1 MDMNDLTKE
10 ELIHQNQELKKEIN
24 ALKSRYVWG
33 LQVEDFA
40 SAAIGTIEATDNE
53 CEIFTKE
60 ELSDD
65 ELHYQAFHALRE
77 EEKYSPHEWSEDIYE
92 SSDAFSVHT
101 MKLLRTVSK
110 RWLTHE

>member
-1 MDMNDLTKE
+1 MDLNHLTKE

-40 SAAIGTIEATDNE
+40 SAAIGTIKATDNDS
-53 CEIFTKE
+53 EIFTRE

-65 ELHYQAFHALRE
+65 DLHYQTFHALRE
-77 EEKYSPHEWSEDIYE
+77 KEKYSPHEWYEDI
-92 SSDAFSVHT
+92 SNASDGFSAHT

-110 RWLTHE
+110 RWLIHE

>member
-10 ELIHQNQELKKEIN
+10 ELIHLNQELKKEIN

-40 SAAIGTIEATDNE
+40 SAAIGADGTPIKDS
-53 CEIFTKE
+53 EIFTKE

-65 ELHYQAFHALRE
+65 ELHYQAFHTLRE
-77 EEKYSPHEWSEDIYE
+77 EEKYSPHEWYEDI
-92 SSDAFSVHT
+92 SNASDEFSEHT
-101 MKLLRTVSK
+101 MKLLRTISK

>member
-1 MDMNDLTKE
+1 MDMNYLTKE

-24 ALKSRYVWG
+24 ALKTRYVWG

-40 SAAIGTIEATDNE
+40 RASIGTIEETDKG
-53 CEIFTKE
+53 CEVFTRE

-65 ELHYQAFHALRE
+65 ELRYQAFHALRE
-77 EEKYSPHEWSEDIYE
+77 VEKYSSHEWYEDISE
-92 SSDAFSVHT
+92 ASDAFSAHT

>member
-10 ELIHQNQELKKEIN
+10 ELIHLNQELREEIN
-24 ALKSRYVWG
+24 TLKSHYVWG

-40 SAAIGTIEATDNE
+40 SAAIGTDGTPINDS
-53 CEIFTKE
+53 EIFTRE

-77 EEKYSPHEWSEDIYE
+77 DEKYSPHEWYEDISE
-92 SSDAFSVHT
+92 SSDAFSAHT
-101 MKLLRTVSK
+101 MKLLRTASK

>member
-1 MDMNDLTKE
+1 MDMNNLTKE
-10 ELIHQNQELKKEIN
+10 ELIHLNQALREELDT
-24 ALKSRYVWG
+24 LKSRYVWG

-40 SAAIGTIEATDNE
+40 SAAIVTDGTPIKDS
-53 CEIFTKE
+53 EIFTKE

-65 ELHYQAFHALRE
+65 ELRYQAFYALRE
-77 EEKYSPHEWSEDIYE
+77 KEKYSPHEWYEDISV
-92 SSDAFSVHT
+92 SSDAFSAHT